1 MEDQLQH
8 CVKLYKVL
16 SDVKGEIETVIKS
29 GRKVCEDSSTKNPKK
44 LNQRIDALKH
54 LYNNLGEAVTESKKQ
69 LEYLHKLTKELNDNF
84 EVIEKYL
91 QENRLSVG
99 VNAEDRHSDQGP
111 VQNALARC
119 NDIYKEYAS
128 VCDANYLG
136 DLKDRIEILN
146 SRMDRSIKRA
156 ADMDDV
162 KLLQEMQSTL
172 QNMNNITVPKLT
184 YVL

>member
-16 SDVKGEIETVIKS
+16 SEIKGEIELVIKS

-54 LYNNLGEAVTESKKQ
+54 LYNNLGETVTESKKQ
-69 LEYLHKLTKELNDNF
+69 LEYLFKLSKELNDNF
-84 EVIEKYL
+84 EVVEKYL
-91 QENRLSVG
+91 QENRPSIEA
-99 VNAEDRHSDQGP
+99 NEAHNSDQAP
-111 VQNALARC
+111 VRNALARC

-146 SRMDRSIKRA
+146 SRIDRSMRRTE
-156 ADMDDV
+156 DVQDV
-162 KLLQEMQSTL
+162 KLLHEMKSTL
-172 QNMNNITVPKLT
+172 QNMNNITVNTLT
-184 YVL
+184 